1 MSRESDRDTV
11 GGRPAGGFT
20 LVELMVAV
28 VLVAVFA
35 GLAVPSLSST
45 MERAEARQ
53 TAREL
58 ANAFR
63 RARNQAMS
71 RGEVVAAEVVTTDG
85 TAQQGSAN
93 SERGHIELLR
103 SNNNVASCSAVE
115 GYTSVG
121 EPVRVRDYSSD
132 MEIHGMTGGD
142 DTRVICFTPDGRA
155 LDGGGAVVEADADGC
170 ELENFR
176 MWLAET
182 EVDQEKTTKLE
193 NAIPCDGDSIART
206 EIHFWAIEVPYN
218 GAIKANR

>member
-1 MSRESDRDTV
+1 MANESDRHEV

-85 TAQQGSAN
+85 NAQEGSI
-93 SERGHIELLR
+93 SSDRGHIELLR
-103 SNNNVASCSAVE
+103 SENNVATCSTVD
-115 GYTSVG
+115 GYTSIG
-121 EPVRVRDYSSD
+121 DPVRVREHSSD
-132 MEIHGMTGGD
+132 MEIIGMTNGD
-142 DTRVICFTPDGRA
+142 TDRVICFTPDGRA
-155 LDGGGAVVEADADGC
+155 LDGSGSVVEADADGC
-170 ELENFR
+170 HLENFR
-176 MWLAET
+176 MWIAEA
-182 EVDQEKTTKLE
+182 DADSDNTTQLQ
-193 NAIPCDGDSIART
+193 NAVPCDGETIART